1 MRHVWKF
8 KDISFNFCIKCGISK
23 SMARAQKCPMPD
35 KYLNKKLPHDTISV
49 IGNYEQNITVCKYCE
64 LVESN
69 VRNIIFSKDNNH
81 CGYVPYM
88 LYGNVA
94 KHELHV
100 IYSFSVENGLISHGI
115 PEVAYWPIYCSLTD
129 KDRTIKDIIK

>member
-1 MRHVWKF
+1 
-8 KDISFNFCIKCGISK
+8 
-23 SMARAQKCPMPD
+23 MARARKCPMPD
-35 KYLNKKLPHDTISV
+35 KYLNKKLPHDTISFIDCGRNV
-49 IGNYEQNITVCKYCE
+49 VACKYCE

-69 VRNIIFSKDNNH
+69 TRNIIFSKDNSH
-81 CGYVPYM
+81 CGYVPYR

-100 IYSFSVENGLISHGI
+100 IYSFSVENGLISRGI